1 MTAEEFAAR
10 HRDGPIVVVPNAFDV
25 ASAKAIAALRPVVV
39 GTSSMAIARGL
50 GYDDGEKIP
59 RDEMLAAI
67 KRIVDGIDRPVTAD
81 VEAGYGDAAGTAER
95 LLDIGVIGLNI
106 EDADHVDGGLLSIED
121 ACANVAAIR
130 KVAGSKLVINAR
142 VDSWLGAGDD
152 AEIVIERGNAYLD
165 AGADCV
171 FAPGIADPATVVD
184 RLNGPLNAY
193 VSPGTPS
200 IPELEALG
208 VRRVSVGNAPYDA
221 CLRLVERIASDLL
234 TNGRFDA
241 LFA

>member
-25 ASAKAIAALRPVVV
+25 ASAKVMAALRPVAI

-50 GYDDGEKIP
+50 GYDDGERIP
-59 RDEMLAAI
+59 REEMLAAI
-67 KRIVDGIDRPVTAD
+67 KRIVDGVDVPVTAD

-95 LLDIGVIGLNI
+95 LLEIGVIGLNL
-106 EDADHVDGGLLSIED
+106 EDARHGALLSVEE
-121 ACANVAAIR
+121 ACANIAAVR
-130 KVAGSKLVINAR
+130 AVAGTKLVINAR
-142 VDSWLGAGDD
+142 VDSWLEDGDD
-152 AEIVIERGNAYLD
+152 ADIVVARGNAYLA

-171 FAPGIADPATVVD
+171 FAPGIADPATVIG
-184 RLNGPLNAY
+184 RLDGPLNAY
-193 VSPGTPS
+193 VTASTPP
-200 IPELEALG
+200 IAELEALG

-221 CLRLVERIASDLL
+221 CLRLVERIAADLL
-234 TNGRFDA
+234 AHGRFDA

>member
-25 ASAKAIAALRPVVV
+25 ASAKVIAALRPIVV
-39 GTSSMAIARGL
+39 GTSSAAIARGL
-50 GYDDGEKIP
+50 GYEDGERIP

-106 EDADHVDGGLLSIED
+106 EDARHGALLGVEE
-121 ACANVAAIR
+121 ACANIAAIR
-130 KVAGSKLVINAR
+130 RVAGSELVINAR
-142 VDSWLGAGDD
+142 VDSWLVDGDD
-152 AEIVIERGNAYLD
+152 ADIVAERGNAYLA

-171 FAPGIADPATVVD
+171 FAPGVSDPATVVH

-193 VSPGTPS
+193 VAPGAPA
-200 IPELEALG
+200 IGELEAIG
-208 VRRVSVGNAPYDA
+208 VRRVSVGNSPYDA
-221 CLRLVERIASDLL
+221 CLRLVEKITTDLL
-234 TNGRFDA
+234 THGRFDA